1 MFDINET
8 ATATAAVA
16 VVVSH
21 DVSAAPAAQPTIYQ
35 RLENL
40 MVQRQVWEDEIFRA
54 SNDRLYSI
62 LQDCY
67 ALYVKTTTKAEATAL
82 NDALTQQAN
91 LKGFEFKASAHTLTK
106 IVKCVF
112 GADRRR
118 ASAYSIALRAAHSA
132 CVKPDDLPQ
141 YIRERGGVEEV
152 RLAKSNA
159 MRPAEKAVKAADYVS
174 TKELAVVQTPAVTA
188 LLDTAKIDE
197 FVVLLAQQGADGVL
211 TIKAL
216 VSSKTVVDAA
226 LASVYSQ
233 NSKDIK
239 NSATEQ
245 AVADTATAVEL
256 AIAAA
261 VQSVLPA

>member
-1 MFDINET
+1 
-8 ATATAAVA
+8 
-16 VVVSH
+16 
-21 DVSAAPAAQPTIYQ
+21 
-35 RLENL
+35 
-40 MVQRQVWEDEIFRA
+40 
-54 SNDRLYSI
+54 
-62 LQDCY
+62 
-67 ALYVKTTTKAEATAL
+67 
-82 NDALTQQAN
+82 
-91 LKGFEFKASAHTLTK
+91 
-106 IVKCVF
+106 
-112 GADRRR
+112 
-118 ASAYSIALRAAHSA
+118 
-132 CVKPDDLPQ
+132 
-141 YIRERGGVEEV
+141 
-152 RLAKSNA
+152 